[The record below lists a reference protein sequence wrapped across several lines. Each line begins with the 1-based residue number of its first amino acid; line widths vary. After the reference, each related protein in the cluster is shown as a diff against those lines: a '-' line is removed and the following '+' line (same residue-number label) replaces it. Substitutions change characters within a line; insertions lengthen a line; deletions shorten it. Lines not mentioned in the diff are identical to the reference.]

1 MFTGLKRFRV
11 EVVVVMLIA
20 MLPLLIGGCYG
31 PFPLTKSIHK
41 FNGEVSENK
50 WVKTIVFWV
59 FVILPVYGIGMF
71 ADAIVFNLVEFWTGE
86 PLMTTTS
93 TTDSNGNTVVLAP
106 GQNADEAI
114 LTVSRDGEILA
125 EEHFVRISDNLIEVR
140 GVDGELHGKVV
151 RDAEGN
157 FVLTDANG
165 ATVETVWAESFAA
178 LNAN

>member
-1 MFTGLKRFRV
+1 MTGLKRMRV
-11 EVVVVMLIA
+11 EIVVVMLVA

-31 PFPLTKSIHK
+31 PFPLTKKIHE

-59 FVILPVYGIGMF
+59 FIIIPVYGIGMF

-86 PLMTTTS
+86 ALMTATT

-106 GQNADEAI
+106 GENADEAI
-114 LTVSRDGEILA
+114 LTISRDGEILA
-125 EEHFVRISDNLIEVR
+125 EEHFVRITDTLIEVR
-140 GVDGELHGKVV
+140 GADGALHGKVI
-151 RDAEGN
+151 RDTDGN

-165 ATVETVWAESFAA
+165 ATVQTVWADSLAA
-178 LNAN
+178 LNVN